1 MKLEFLGW
9 SGVWHPSLELAVKNH
24 CRERAPGSHTVS
36 SEDCQLLEDTL
47 RGTCQPNGHN
57 NPTHMM
63 SKRSLWGMQVYR
75 QDALS
80 SPGRGRAPR
89 PDSFPKSRRE
99 LPEKSLTTTC
109 KRRAEHSMPWWN
121 IFLVTWPACPLQGH
135 RSAERRPEGKWTIW
149 VNRRVGAAPQWVCKM
164 DLTCAC
170 QPQSWCCQR
179 LTGLPRAKC
188 KEMCP
193 SEWPISVELQ
203 AGVKKCWILQV
214 SAWRDG

>member
-1 MKLEFLGW
+1 MKLEFPVL
-9 SGVWHPSLELAVKNH
+9 SAVWGPSLELAVKIH

-47 RGTCQPNGHN
+47 RGTCRQNGHN
-57 NPTHMM
+57 DPTHRM
-63 SKRSLWGMQVYR
+63 SERSLWGMQVYR

-89 PDSFPKSRRE
+89 PDSFPKSRERAPWKISHNYLQE
-99 LPEKSLTTTC
+99 GSLTFH
-109 KRRAEHSMPWWN
+109 AMVEY
-121 IFLVTWPACPLQGH
+121 FLSYLTFSPLQGY
-135 RSAERRPEGKWTIW
+135 RSTEGRPGGRWTIW
-149 VNRRVGAAPQWVCKM
+149 VNRRVRAAPQWVCKM

-170 QPQSWCCQR
+170 QSQSRCRQR
-179 LTGLPRAKC
+179 LTGLPRTKG
-188 KEMCP
+188 KEVCP
-193 SEWPISVELQ
+193 SEWRISVELQ